1 MPRPLARLA
10 REFADAPSALLGPA
24 HRWVSLAAGV
34 LTQLVSGSVY
44 SVGAWGVPLR
54 DAAGWASDGDL
65 TLVTTLGSLGMFL
78 ALHNGLLVDRLGAR
92 PALALGA
99 IALLSGFRTLAA
111 VASRRGAPGAAAF
124 GLFLVGQGSVT
135 TFLAAL
141 TPNVANFSEA
151 DQGKAH
157 GVLLAGFGG
166 SSALLAGCFGVF
178 FGGDDADR
186 DQLAAFF
193 RFAAGTSFA
202 VALTGAVLTKDDR
215 SGMESGGRPSGP
227 RRDGDERRS
236 LFAGASSSD
245 DRPTEIF
252 TGDGSDRSREDGR
265 PVELAVVV
273 GETDGEGP
281 NANEFGRSEFGRS
294 EFGRSSSRPPAD
306 KAVREGLEGLRVEGD
321 PDSDPDPESDPSPSL
336 VAHFRRLLRLP
347 LFWLVYAH
355 LVLTMGVALLW
366 VNQAAPFVDAA
377 TGERRG
383 LGAMVVL
390 FSLGNVVGRL
400 ACGAASD
407 AAEASLNQPRTVFL
421 SVGAGGMALGVF
433 VLAAA
438 DASGGAAR
446 NASATLVGLAE
457 GTIMAAWTATVR
469 QAFGAARFG
478 THVAVYNSA
487 IALGSATF
495 NAVAAEATRSEGGG
509 DDARAEEAAGYR
521 AVFFFGAS
529 ACVVAAG
536 IGALATRLRR
546 EQRRE
551 ERRRTEAREYVVTG

>member
-1 MPRPLARLA
+1 M
-10 REFADAPSALLGPA
+10 
-24 HRWVSLAAGV
+24 
-34 LTQLVSGSVY
+34 
-44 SVGAWGVPLR
+44 PLR
-54 DAAGWASDGDL
+54 DAARAADGDL

-141 TPNVANFSEA
+141 TPNVANFAEA

-178 FGGDDADR
+178 FGGDDADQG
-186 DQLAAFF
+186 QLAAFF

-215 SGMESGGRPSGP
+215 SSMKSGGRPSGP

-273 GETDGEGP
+273 GGNRRGGSERRRVRALGVR
-281 NANEFGRSEFGRS
+281 ALEFE
-294 EFGRSSSRPPAD
+294 RSSSRPPAD
-306 KAVREGLEGLRVEGD
+306 KPVREGLEGLERKGT
-321 PDSDPDPESDPSPSL
+321 PTPTPTPSRDPSPSL
-336 VAHFRRLLRLP
+336 VAHFCRLLC
-347 LFWLVYAH
+347 
-355 LVLTMGVALLW
+355 G
-366 VNQAAPFVDAA
+366 
-377 TGERRG
+377 
-383 LGAMVVL
+383 
-390 FSLGNVVGRL
+390 SLCFGS
-400 ACGAASD
+400 CAST
-407 AAEASLNQPRTVFL
+407 S
-421 SVGAGGMALGVF
+421 S
-433 VLAAA
+433 
-438 DASGGAAR
+438 
-446 NASATLVGLAE
+446 
-457 GTIMAAWTATVR
+457 
-469 QAFGAARFG
+469 
-478 THVAVYNSA
+478 
-487 IALGSATF
+487 
-495 NAVAAEATRSEGGG
+495 
-509 DDARAEEAAGYR
+509 
-521 AVFFFGAS
+521 
-529 ACVVAAG
+529 
-536 IGALATRLRR
+536 
-546 EQRRE
+546 
-551 ERRRTEAREYVVTG
+551 

>member
-1 MPRPLARLA
+1 MPRTLARLA

-99 IALLSGFRTLAA
+99 VALLSGFRTLAA

-141 TPNVANFSEA
+141 TPNVANFAEA

-166 SSALLAGCFGVF
+166 SSALLAGCFGGF
-178 FGGDDADR
+178 FGGDDADQ

-215 SGMESGGRPSGP
+215 SSMKSGGRPSGP

-236 LFAGASSSD
+236 LFAGASS
-245 DRPTEIF
+245 RPL
-252 TGDGSDRSREDGR
+252 SR
-265 PVELAVVV
+265 
-273 GETDGEGP
+273 
-281 NANEFGRSEFGRS
+281 
-294 EFGRSSSRPPAD
+294 
-306 KAVREGLEGLRVEGD
+306 
-321 PDSDPDPESDPSPSL
+321 
-336 VAHFRRLLRLP
+336 
-347 LFWLVYAH
+347 
-355 LVLTMGVALLW
+355 
-366 VNQAAPFVDAA
+366 
-377 TGERRG
+377 
-383 LGAMVVL
+383 
-390 FSLGNVVGRL
+390 
-400 ACGAASD
+400 
-407 AAEASLNQPRTVFL
+407 
-421 SVGAGGMALGVF
+421 
-433 VLAAA
+433 
-438 DASGGAAR
+438 
-446 NASATLVGLAE
+446 
-457 GTIMAAWTATVR
+457 
-469 QAFGAARFG
+469 
-478 THVAVYNSA
+478 
-487 IALGSATF
+487 
-495 NAVAAEATRSEGGG
+495 
-509 DDARAEEAAGYR
+509 
-521 AVFFFGAS
+521 
-529 ACVVAAG
+529 
-536 IGALATRLRR
+536 
-546 EQRRE
+546 
-551 ERRRTEAREYVVTG
+551 